1 MKKTSIFLFILF
13 ILFALFLS
21 GCGGKRELNELAIVV
36 AMGIDKVENEYEV
49 SLQVVNPSEVSSKQG
64 NSGRSSV
71 VTYHAKGKSV
81 FEAIREMTTV
91 TPRKPYF
98 SHIQILV
105 LGEELAKNGISESL
119 DFFSRDHELR
129 SDFYVIVSDETSA
142 SEILS
147 IFSPLEKIPAS
158 KLYNSLEVSEKAW
171 APTTYIH
178 IHDLVNEISKKG
190 KNAVLTNIRIVGEAD
205 LGKERINIE
214 KIDPPAR
221 LKYSGL
227 AIFKQDKLVGILTE
241 KESKGYNYIKN
252 NVKNTLGLIACPKG
266 GNLSME
272 VTNAKTKV
280 KGKVKNGVPSIHV
293 KINIKQNVGE
303 VNCSIDLS
311 KKKTNDY
318 INKESRARV
327 KKIVEDALDTIQK
340 DYQIDVLGF
349 GEAIYRA
356 DYKEWKK
363 IENEWDELFPNVK
376 VNVSVDV
383 ITTGSG
389 TKINST
395 LYEHD
400 KRE

>member
-13 ILFALFLS
+13 TLFIS
-21 GCGGKRELNELAIVV
+21 GCEGKRELNELAIVV
-36 AMGIDKVENEYEV
+36 AMGIDKVENGYEV
-49 SLQVVNPSEVSSKQG
+49 TLQVVNPSAVSSKQG
-64 NSGRSSV
+64 NGGQSSV
-71 VTYHAKGKSV
+71 VTYHATGKSV

-105 LGEELAKNGISESL
+105 LGKELAKNGISESL

-129 SDFYVIVSDETSA
+129 SDLYVIVSDETSA
-142 SEILS
+142 REILS
-147 IFSPLEKIPAS
+147 LFTPLEKIPAS
-158 KLYNSLEVSEKAW
+158 KLYNSLEVSDKAW
-171 APTTYIH
+171 APTTRIH
-178 IHDLVNEISKKG
+178 IHDLIKEISKKG
-190 KNAVLTNIRIVGEAD
+190 KKAVLTNIRIVGEAD
-205 LGKERINIE
+205 LGKEPINIE
-214 KIDPPAR
+214 KVDPPAN

-227 AIFKQDKLVGILTE
+227 ALFKQDKLVGTLTE
-241 KESKGYNYIKN
+241 NESKGYNYIKN
-252 NVKNTLGLIACPKG
+252 NVQNTLGIIACPKG
-266 GNLSME
+266 GNLSIE
-272 VTNAKTKV
+272 ITNAKTKM

-311 KKKTNDY
+311 KKKTYDY
-318 INKESRARV
+318 INKKTEARI
-327 KKIVEDALDTIQK
+327 KTIVEEALDTIQK
-340 DYQIDVLGF
+340 DYQADVLGF

-363 IENEWDELFPNVK
+363 IKNEWGEIFPYVE

-383 ITTGSG
+383 ETIGSG

-400 KRE
+400 KKE

>member
-13 ILFALFLS
+13 ALFIS
-21 GCGGKRELNELAIVV
+21 GCEGKRELNELAIVV
-36 AMGIDKVENEYEV
+36 AMGIDKVENGYEV
-49 SLQVVNPSEVSSKQG
+49 TLQVVNPSSVSSKQG
-64 NSGRSSV
+64 NSGQSSV
-71 VTYHAKGKSV
+71 VTYHATGKSV

-105 LGEELAKNGISESL
+105 LGKELAKNGISESL

-142 SEILS
+142 REILS
-147 IFSPLEKIPAS
+147 IFTPLEKIPAS
-158 KLYNSLEVSEKAW
+158 KLYNSLEVSDKVW
-171 APTTYIH
+171 APTTHIH
-178 IHDLVNEISKKG
+178 IHDLIKEISEKG
-190 KNAVLTNIRIVGEAD
+190 KNAVLTNVRIVGEAD
-205 LGKERINIE
+205 LGKERVNIE
-214 KIDPPAR
+214 KIEPPAN

-227 AIFKQDKLVGILTE
+227 ALFKQDKLVGTLTE
-241 KESKGYNYIKN
+241 NESKGYNYIKN
-252 NVKNTLGLIACPKG
+252 NVKNTLGIIACPKG
-266 GNLSME
+266 GNLSVE
-272 VTNAKTKV
+272 ITNAKTKM
-280 KGKVKNGVPSIHV
+280 KGKVKNGVPSINV

-318 INKESRARV
+318 INKKTEARI
-327 KKIVEDALDTIQK
+327 KKIVEEALDAIQK
-340 DYQIDVLGF
+340 DYQADVLGF

-363 IENEWDELFPNVK
+363 IKNEWDEIFPYVK

-383 ITTGSG
+383 ETTGSG

-400 KRE
+400 KKE

>member
-1 MKKTSIFLFILF
+1 MKKTLIFLF
-13 ILFALFLS
+13 ILFALFIS

-36 AMGIDKVENEYEV
+36 AMGIDKVEDGYEV

-64 NSGRSSV
+64 NSGRAPV

-81 FEAIREMTTV
+81 FEAIRQTTTV

-147 IFSPLEKIPAS
+147 IYTPLEKIPAS
-158 KLYNSLEVSEKAW
+158 KMYNSLEVSKKVW
-171 APTTYIH
+171 APTSYIH
-178 IHDLVNEISKKG
+178 IHDLINEISKKG
-190 KNAVLTNIRIVGEAD
+190 QNAVLTNIRIDGEAD

-214 KIDPPAR
+214 KIDPPAK

-227 AIFKQDKLVGILTE
+227 AVFKQDKLVGQLTVD
-241 KESKGYNYIKN
+241 ESKGYNYLKN
-252 NVKNTLGLIACPKG
+252 NVNNTLGVIACPKG
-266 GNLSME
+266 GNLSIE

-280 KGKVKNGVPSIHV
+280 KGIVKNGVPSIHV

-311 KKKTNDY
+311 KEKTNDY
-318 INKESRARV
+318 INKKTEVRV
-327 KKIVEDALDTIQK
+327 KKIVEEALDTIQK

-349 GEAIYRA
+349 GEVIHRA
-356 DYKEWKK
+356 DYKEWRK
-363 IENEWDELFPNVK
+363 IEDKWDELFPNME
-376 VNVSVDV
+376 VNISVDV
-383 ITTGSG
+383 KTLGSG
-389 TKINST
+389 TKINSA
-395 LYEHD
+395 LHE
-400 KRE
+400 KKE

>member
-13 ILFALFLS
+13 ALFIS
-21 GCGGKRELNELAIVV
+21 GCEGKRELNELAIVV
-36 AMGIDKVENEYEV
+36 AMGIDKVENGYEV
-49 SLQVVNPSEVSSKQG
+49 TLQVVNPSSVSSKQG
-64 NSGRSSV
+64 NSGQSSV
-71 VTYHAKGKSV
+71 VTYHATGKSV

-105 LGEELAKNGISESL
+105 LGKELAKNGISESL

-142 SEILS
+142 REILS
-147 IFSPLEKIPAS
+147 IFTPLEKIPAS
-158 KLYNSLEVSEKAW
+158 KLYNSLEVSDKAW
-171 APTTYIH
+171 APTTHIH
-178 IHDLVNEISKKG
+178 IHDLIKEISEKG

-214 KIDPPAR
+214 KIEPTAN

-227 AIFKQDKLVGILTE
+227 ALFKQDKLVGTLTE
-241 KESKGYNYIKN
+241 NESKGYNYIKN
-252 NVKNTLGLIACPKG
+252 NVKNTLGIIACPKG
-266 GNLSME
+266 GNLSVE
-272 VTNAKTKV
+272 ITNAKTKM
-280 KGKVKNGVPSIHV
+280 KGKVKNGVPSINL

-318 INKESRARV
+318 INKKTEARI
-327 KKIVEDALDTIQK
+327 KKIVEEALDAIQK
-340 DYQIDVLGF
+340 DYRADVLGF

-363 IENEWDELFPNVK
+363 IKNEWGEIFPYVK

-383 ITTGSG
+383 ETTGSG

-400 KRE
+400 KKE